1 MSRLF
6 NIKNFGCRATQADG
20 AGIAADLAAR
30 GLRRTEDHTA
40 ADVVVLN
47 TCTVTAEAD
56 RDARQTIRR
65 IHRENPGAE
74 VLVTGCYAQRSPQEV
89 STIQGV
95 KWVVGN
101 SHKHEIGEMIAPQ
114 LVQIGRMPQQR
125 HAYHGEIVAGTTLVG
140 DVAELRTVPSM
151 PAGDPLGRSRPNVKV
166 QDGCSNRCAFC
177 VIPSVRGRSRSAT
190 AQAVVREVRA
200 LEEQFPEI
208 VLTGINLGRWGR
220 DLDGRPR
227 FVELLRE
234 ILSKTAVR
242 RIRLSS
248 VEPMDWSED
257 LIEFMATSDRI
268 AKHVHIP
275 LQSGS
280 DAVLRR
286 MRRKYRV
293 RHYESRLSLVRRRMP
308 LAAIGADVMVGF
320 PGETDDEFELT
331 RQFVERMPFTYLHV
345 FSYSSREGTEAAAM
359 DAQVPKSVKR
369 ERNRVLRE
377 VIDRKNLEFRRNLV
391 GSTVSAVTLAS
402 GEGTQR
408 ALSENF
414 VEIHLNSEES
424 EPGRLTR
431 VRIESVE
438 AGRTVGSN
446 VGPTAMPVS

>member
-30 GLRRTEDHTA
+30 GLHRTEDPTA

-56 RDARQTIRR
+56 RDARQAIRR

-89 STIQGV
+89 SALQGV

-101 SHKHEIGEMIAPQ
+101 SHKHEIGELIAPR
-114 LVQIGRMPQQR
+114 LVQIDGALPQK
-125 HAYHGEIVAGTTLVG
+125 HAYHGEIVAGSTLVG
-140 DVAELRTVPSM
+140 DVADLRTVPSM
-151 PAGDPLGRSRPNVKV
+151 PVGDPLGRSRPNVKV
-166 QDGCSNRCAFC
+166 QDGCDNRCAFC

-190 AQAVVREVRA
+190 AEAVIREIRP
-200 LEEQFPEI
+200 LEDRFPEI

-227 FVELLRE
+227 LVKLLRE
-234 ILSKTAVR
+234 ILAETSVR
-242 RIRLSS
+242 RVRLSS

-257 LIEFMATSDRI
+257 LIELMAASERI

-286 MRRKYRV
+286 MRRRYRV
-293 RHYESRLSLVRRRMP
+293 RHYESRLALVRRRMP

-320 PGETDDEFELT
+320 PGETDEEFEHT
-331 RQFVERMPFTYLHV
+331 REFVERMPFTYLHV
-345 FSYSSREGTEAAAM
+345 FSYSSRDGTEAAGM
-359 DAQVPKSVKR
+359 SAQVPKSVKR
-369 ERNRVLRE
+369 VRSRVLRE
-377 VIDRKNLEFRRNLV
+377 LIDRKNLEFRRNLL
-391 GSTVSAVTLAS
+391 GSTVSAVTLGAA
-402 GEGTQR
+402 EGVPR

-414 VEIHLNSEES
+414 VEIHLNSGEAETS
-424 EPGRLTR
+424 ALTR

-446 VGPTAMPVS
+446 VGLASMPVC

>member
-56 RDARQTIRR
+56 RDARQAIRR

-89 STIQGV
+89 SAIQGV

-101 SHKHEIGEMIAPQ
+101 SHKHEIGEIIAPR
-114 LVQIGRMPQQR
+114 LVQIDGALQQR
-125 HAYHGEIVAGTTLVG
+125 HAYHGEIVAGSTLVG

-151 PAGDPLGRSRPNVKV
+151 PSGDALGRSRPNVKV

-190 AQAVVREVRA
+190 ADSVIREIRA
-200 LEEQFPEI
+200 LQDRFPEI

-220 DLDGRPR
+220 DLDGRLR
-227 FVELLRE
+227 LVELLRE
-234 ILSKTAVR
+234 ILAKTDVR

-248 VEPMDWSED
+248 VEPMDWSDD
-257 LIEFMATSDRI
+257 LIELMATSDRI

-286 MRRKYRV
+286 MRRKYRA
-293 RHYESRLSLVRRRMP
+293 RHYESRLALVRGRMP

-320 PGETDDEFELT
+320 PGETDDEFKQT
-331 RQFVERMPFTYLHV
+331 REFVERMPFTHLHV
-345 FSYSSREGTEAAAM
+345 FSYSSREGTEAGDM

-369 ERNRVLRE
+369 ERNRVIRE
-377 VIDRKNLEFRRNLV
+377 LIDRKNLEFRRNLL
-391 GSTVSAVTLAS
+391 GSTVSAVTLAA
-402 GEGTQR
+402 GEGTPR

-414 VEIHLNSEES
+414 VEIHLNSEET
-424 EPGRLTR
+424 EPGLLTR
-431 VRIESVE
+431 VRIESVD
-438 AGRTVGSN
+438 AGRTVGSS
-446 VGPTAMPVS
+446 VGHAAMPVC

>member
-6 NIKNFGCRATQADG
+6 SIKNFGCRATQADG

-30 GLRRTEDHTA
+30 GLHRTEDHAA

-56 RDARQTIRR
+56 RDARQAIRR

-74 VLVTGCYAQRSPQEV
+74 VLVTGCYAQRSPQEL
-89 STIQGV
+89 SNIQGV

-101 SHKHEIGEMIAPQ
+101 SHKHEIGEMIAPR
-114 LVQIGRMPQQR
+114 LVQIGGALQQR

-151 PAGDPLGRSRPNVKV
+151 PVGDPLGRSRPNVKV

-190 AQAVVREVRA
+190 AEAVIREIRA
-200 LEEQFPEI
+200 LQDRYAEI

-220 DLDGRPR
+220 DLDGRPK
-227 FVELLRE
+227 FVELLRA
-234 ILSKTAVR
+234 ILSQTTVG

-257 LIEFMATSDRI
+257 LIEFMAGSERI
-268 AKHVHIP
+268 AKHVHVP

-293 RHYESRLSLVRRRMP
+293 RHYEGRLALVRRWVP

-320 PGETDDEFELT
+320 PGETDDEFEQT
-331 RQFVERMPFTYLHV
+331 RAFVERMPFTYLHV
-345 FSYSSREGTEAAAM
+345 FSYSSREGTEAADM

-369 ERNRVLRE
+369 ERSRVLRE
-377 VIDRKNLEFRRNLV
+377 LIDRKNLEFRRNLV
-391 GSTVSAVTLAS
+391 GSTVSAVTLAA
-402 GEGTQR
+402 GEGTSR

-414 VEIHLNSEES
+414 VEIHLKSEET
-424 EPGRLTR
+424 EPGLLTR

-438 AGRTVGSN
+438 AGRTVGSS
-446 VGPTAMPVS
+446 VGHAAMPVC

>member
-1 MSRLF
+1 VSRLF

-56 RDARQTIRR
+56 RDARQAIRR
-65 IHRENPGAE
+65 IHRENPCAE

-89 STIQGV
+89 SAIQGV

-101 SHKHEIGEMIAPQ
+101 SHKHEIGEMIAPR
-114 LVQIGRMPQQR
+114 LVQIDGALQQR
-125 HAYHGEIVAGTTLVG
+125 HAYHGEIVAGSTLVG

-151 PAGDPLGRSRPNVKV
+151 PAGDALGRSRPNVKV

-190 AQAVVREVRA
+190 ADAVIREIRA
-200 LEEQFPEI
+200 LEDQFPEI

-220 DLDGRPR
+220 DLDGRQR

-234 ILSKTAVR
+234 ILAKTAVR

-248 VEPMDWSED
+248 VEPMDWSEN
-257 LIEFMATSDRI
+257 LIEFMATSERI

-293 RHYESRLSLVRRRMP
+293 RHYESRLALVRRWMP

-320 PGETDDEFELT
+320 PGESDDEFEQT
-331 RQFVERMPFTYLHV
+331 REFVERMPFTYLHV
-345 FSYSSREGTEAAAM
+345 FSYSSREGTEAAAI

-377 VIDRKNLEFRRNLV
+377 LIDRKNLEFRRNLV

-408 ALSENF
+408 ALSDNF

-424 EPGRLTR
+424 EPGLLTR

-438 AGRTVGSN
+438 AGHTVGSN
-446 VGPTAMPVS
+446 VGPAAMPVS

>member
-6 NIKNFGCRATQADG
+6 SIKNFGCRATQADG

-40 ADVVVLN
+40 ADLVVLN

-56 RDARQTIRR
+56 RDARQAIRR

-89 STIQGV
+89 SNIQGV

-101 SHKHEIGEMIAPQ
+101 SHKHEIGGMIAPQ
-114 LVQIGRMPQQR
+114 LVQIDGALQQG
-125 HAYHGEIVAGTTLVG
+125 HAYHGEIVAGATLVG
-140 DVAELRTVPSM
+140 DVAELRSVPSM
-151 PAGDPLGRSRPNVKV
+151 PVGDPLGRSRPNVKV

-190 AQAVVREVRA
+190 ADAVIREVRA
-200 LEEQFPEI
+200 LEDRYPEI

-220 DLDGRPR
+220 DLDGRVK
-227 FVELLRE
+227 FVDLLRE
-234 ILSKTAVR
+234 ILAKTAVR

-257 LIEFMATSDRI
+257 LIEFMATSERV
-268 AKHVHIP
+268 AKHVHVP

-293 RHYESRLSLVRRRMP
+293 RHYESRLTLVRRWMP

-320 PGETDDEFELT
+320 PGETDDEFEQT
-331 RQFVERMPFTYLHV
+331 RAFVERMPFTYLHV
-345 FSYSSREGTEAAAM
+345 FSYSSREGTEAAGM
-359 DAQVPKSVKR
+359 EGQIPKSVKR

-377 VIDRKNLEFRRNLV
+377 LIDYKNLEFRRNLV

-402 GEGTQR
+402 GEGTSR

-414 VEIHLNSEES
+414 VEIHLNSEEA
-424 EPGRLTR
+424 EAGLLAR

-438 AGRTVGSN
+438 AKRTVGSSLGH
-446 VGPTAMPVS
+446 VAIPVC